1 MIRDHS
7 PGQCR
12 GQSGGVLYSAA
23 GGSWS
28 RDRSSSHKGN
38 AGELHCQWW
47 RCSSV
52 RVQYTPLYSDAS
64 ALIASDPRFEVLV
77 EQKLDHLSGQPVSVS
92 TNSIDFRVTGT
103 IEYGVSVEE
112 ASAIH
117 GIDFNRMNRELA
129 KRVNGCSGPV
139 SILPSSCPRHGLQVC
154 RHALSEGAPFL
165 PVFEVVCDVAKRL
178 IDEFY
183 RAVGYCKCGM

>member
-1 MIRDHS
+1 MKGTLWFAEEKSHLYSFNMSSRQRYEITPQASVYVGDSLVGSFTVQLVAIGQGIDQAAIR
-7 PGQCR
+7 GMLENCTA
-12 GQSGGVLYSAA
+12 SGGDAVP
-23 GGSWS
+23 
-28 RDRSSSHKGN
+28 
-38 AGELHCQWW
+38 
-47 RCSSV
+47 CS
-52 RVQYTPLYSDAS
+52 TPLYSDAS

-92 TNSIDFRVTGT
+92 TNYIDFRVTGT

-139 SILPSSCPRHGLQVC
+139 SILPVQLPTGLQVC
-154 RHALSEGAPFL
+154 RHALAS
-165 PVFEVVCDVAKRL
+165 V
-178 IDEFY
+178 
-183 RAVGYCKCGM
+183 

>member
-1 MIRDHS
+1 MLKN
-7 PGQCR
+7 CTA
-12 GQSGGVLYSAA
+12 SGGDAVP
-23 GGSWS
+23 
-28 RDRSSSHKGN
+28 
-38 AGELHCQWW
+38 
-47 RCSSV
+47 CS
-52 RVQYTPLYSDAS
+52 TPLYSDAS

-77 EQKLDHLSGQPVSVS
+77 GQKLDHLSGQPVSVS

-139 SILPSSCPRHGLQVC
+139 SILPVQLPTGLQVC
-154 RHALSEGAPFL
+154 RHALSEGAPFFQCL
-165 PVFEVVCDVAKRL
+165 RWFVEIDCGVLSCCWLLQMWNVIPNTVLCMYIFFCKINLSSLKDVP
-178 IDEFY
+178 
-183 RAVGYCKCGM
+183 CKSI